1 MFRLSI
7 SAAALVAAITS
18 NLGHAEISAGSAKDA
33 ADRTI
38 LMFGA
43 SWCAPCIAELRNIP
57 TLASGARPDRIVIAW
72 TDKGIRRYTLAV
84 PGNVEIASASDVQQM
99 TRQYASGISGLP
111 YSVMI
116 DSHGHKCAEWTA
128 GLSSEAISRMR
139 VICASTH

>member
-7 SAAALVAAITS
+7 SAAALAAAIIS
-18 NLGHAEISAGSAKDA
+18 NLGHAEISTGSAKDA
-33 ADRTI
+33 ADRRI

-43 SWCAPCIAELRNIP
+43 SWCAPCIAELRNIA
-57 TLASGARPDRIVIAW
+57 TLASSARPDRIVIAW
-72 TDKGIRRYTLAV
+72 TDKDIRRYTLAV
-84 PGNVEIASASDVQQM
+84 PGNVEIASGPDAQRM
-99 TRQYASGISGLP
+99 ARQYASDISGLP

-116 DSHGHKCAEWTA
+116 DGQGRKCAEWTA

>member
-7 SAAALVAAITS
+7 SAAVLAAAIIS

-33 ADRTI
+33 TGRTV

-43 SWCAPCIAELRNIP
+43 SWCAPCIAELRNIA

-72 TDKGIRRYTLAV
+72 TDKDIRRYTLAM
-84 PGNVEIASASDVQQM
+84 PGNVEIASGPDAQRM
-99 TRQYASGISGLP
+99 ARQYASDISGLP

-116 DSHGHKCAEWTA
+116 DGQGRKCAEWTA

>member
-7 SAAALVAAITS
+7 SAAALAAAITS
-18 NLGHAEISAGSAKDA
+18 NLGHAEIPVSSEKDA
-33 ADRTI
+33 PGRTI

-84 PGNVEIASASDVQQM
+84 PGNVEIASGPDVQRM
-99 TRQYASGISGLP
+99 TRQYASGASGLP

-116 DSHGHKCAEWTA
+116 DSQGRKCAEWTA
-128 GLSSEAISRMR
+128 GLSFEAISRLR
-139 VICASTH
+139 VICASIR